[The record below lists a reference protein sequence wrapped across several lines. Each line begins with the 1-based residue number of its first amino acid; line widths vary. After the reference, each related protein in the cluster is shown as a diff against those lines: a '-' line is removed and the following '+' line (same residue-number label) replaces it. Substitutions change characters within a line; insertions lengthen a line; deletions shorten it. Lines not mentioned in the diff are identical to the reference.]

1 MRRSELKA
9 RAKAQ
14 LGGQIFSNQWMMALA
29 LCLISTVITT
39 VAGIVVP
46 GLGALII
53 TGPLTVSLCG
63 SFVAQTRY
71 AREMQIEDLF
81 VAFKRDFGGCFILA
95 LMQAI
100 FIFLWSLLFVIP
112 GIVKSYSYAMCMY
125 IKSDHPDYDWRAC
138 LDASRQMMKGNKWR
152 LFVLDL
158 SFIGWYIV
166 GALIIGVGTLWVVP
180 YHQAT
185 RAQFYED
192 LVSGYEYGAS
202 I

>member
-1 MRRSELKA
+1 MRRAELKA

-14 LGGQIFSNQWMMALA
+14 LGGQIFANQWMMALA
-29 LCLISTVITT
+29 LCLINAALTT
-39 VAGIVVP
+39 LAGIVVP
-46 GLGALII
+46 GIGALII
-53 TGPLTVSLCG
+53 TGPLTISLYG

-71 AREMQIEDLF
+71 ARQMQVEDLF
-81 VAFKRDFGGCFILA
+81 AAFRRDFGGSFLLA

-100 FIFLWSLLFVIP
+100 FTFLWSLLFIVP
-112 GIVKSYSYAMCMY
+112 GIIKSYAYSMSMY
-125 IKSDHPDYDWRAC
+125 IKSDHPDYDWKVC
-138 LDASRQMMKGNKWR
+138 LDASQQLMKGNKGR

-158 SFIGWYIV
+158 SFIGWYFV
-166 GALIIGVGTLWVVP
+166 GALILGVGTLWVAP

-192 LVSGYEYGAS
+192 LVSRYEYGGN

>member
-14 LGGQIFSNQWMMALA
+14 LGGQIFANQWMMALA
-29 LCLISTVITT
+29 LCLIASAVTVL
-39 VAGIVVP
+39 AGIVVP

-71 AREMQIEDLF
+71 AREMRVEDLI
-81 VAFKRDFGGCFILA
+81 VAFKRDFGGCFLLA

-100 FIFLWSLLFVIP
+100 FIFLWSLLFIIP

-125 IKSDHPDYDWRAC
+125 IKADHPDYDWKTC
-138 LDASRQMMKGNKWR
+138 LDASRQLMKGNKWR

-166 GALIIGVGTLWVVP
+166 GAIILGVGTLWVTP

-185 RAQFYED
+185 KAQFYD
-192 LVSGYEYGAS
+192 ALVSQYESGVS
-202 I
+202 L